1 MKKNIFIILVSS
13 LLILM
18 LIYFYDQKETVLNKE
33 YIDYQKNIYVEYP
46 YFNHPEIDHYINSYL
61 NQYIKDYQALGNPL
75 FIDYDYN
82 EKNDNIELDLY
93 VYSQKNNLVKKEVRK
108 VKIDLTQGAILSN
121 EEVIQAS
128 VNYDGY
134 TQKIVDKNK
143 PMIALTFDDGPNQ
156 NTARILNILEHYG
169 AKATFFILGTN
180 ISGKEKIIER
190 MNNLGMEIGNHMY
203 SHKLLT
209 KMPDQKIQAEIEKV
223 DTLIF
228 DIIGKYPTLIRPSY
242 GTFNRRIKSLMDRPI
257 IIWNVDT
264 LDWKYHNSTRIY
276 NKIMKNVSDG
286 DIILMHDI
294 YSATANSL
302 EKVLPKLLD
311 NGYQLVT
318 VSELLYYKEVEI
330 KKGNVYSNA
339 N

>member
-46 YFNHPEIDHYINSYL
+46 YFNYPEIDHYINSYL
-61 NQYIKDYQALGNPL
+61 NEYIKDYQALGNPL

-93 VYSQKNNLVKKEVRK
+93 VYGQKNNLVKKEVRK
-108 VKIDLTQGAILSN
+108 VKIDLNQGAILSN

-128 VNYDGY
+128 LNYDGY

-190 MNNLGMEIGNHMY
+190 MNKLGMEIGNHMY

-209 KMPDQKIQAEIEKV
+209 KMSDQKIQAEIEKV

-294 YSATANSL
+294 YSATANGL